1 MYWHPGIRI
10 LRAAKFIID
19 HQKLYGVYLTNF
31 GCGPDSFILSFFYR
45 LMERKPFLEIE
56 VDEHSADAGVLTRCE
71 AFLDSLENIK
81 KL

>member
-1 MYWHPGIRI
+1 
-10 LRAAKFIID
+10 
-19 HQKLYGVYLTNF
+19 
-31 GCGPDSFILSFFYR
+31 
-45 LMERKPFLEIE
+45 MERKPFLEIE